1 MRMAR
6 LLLTLR
12 RATTLLG
19 AGFALGLVA
28 TTPAWA
34 TTATTGIH
42 LNPGQKG
49 KAATSFE
56 NSCDQVPGGRRSGFD
71 GWVFVLPGNAGT
83 LVSLDITFNTG
94 TTDVHVRIPDPKSP
108 YPNGIATNGSDK
120 GYVVVPAGWT
130 VVDGTGTARNA
141 KGDKFNVTHVCRGGG
156 KSESAPAEKP
166 SSPAKGTTPEGPES
180 GSGSGGGAGGGAGG
194 SGAGG
199 GGSLPITGTAVGGL
213 VAAGVGLVGAGAALL
228 VMRRRRD
235 TVTFEA

>member
-1 MRMAR
+1 MAP
-6 LLLTLR
+6 LLHALR
-12 RATTLLG
+12 RATTLLS
-19 AGFALGLVA
+19 AVFALALVA

-34 TTATTGIH
+34 TTPTTDIH

-56 NSCDQVPGGRRSGFD
+56 NSCDQVPGGRRAGYD

-83 LVSLDITFNTG
+83 LVSLDITFDTG

-141 KGDKFNVTHVCRGGG
+141 KGGKFNVTHVCRGGG
-156 KSESAPAEKP
+156 GGGVPE
-166 SSPAKGTTPEGPES
+166 SSPAKKPKSPSPPPES
-180 GSGSGGGAGGGAGG
+180 VAGG
-194 SGAGG
+194 SEGSAAGGGG

-213 VAAGVGLVGAGAALL
+213 VALGLGLLGAGATLL
-228 VMRRRRD
+228 VLRRRRE